1 MPEPPSLSFDPGFL
15 RRLERLAVV
24 ARRTLRGAGLGERR
38 SKRHGGAVEFSDYR
52 GYSPGDDT
60 RRIDWYA
67 YARLETLFLKLFVE
81 EQDLALHV
89 LVDQSASMGTGADPA
104 TGRPSKLDFARR
116 VGAAL
121 AYVGLSGG
129 DRVTVR
135 AFRGGEAGPQLGPLR
150 GRDAFMRLLR
160 FLGQD
165 PEAAGRTSLAQA
177 TRAFVARRPTT
188 GVVILLTDL
197 LDPTGPQ
204 GYEEPLRRLR
214 AAGHEPYVVHVVSP
228 DEAEPEVGVDVDLE
242 DAETGEVVSVALD
255 RAAVE
260 AYRAAHARFRA
271 EAAAFCRRAE
281 LGYVEARTDVPFEDL
296 VLGVLRRGA
305 LVR

>member
-1 MPEPPSLSFDPGFL
+1 MAAAPTFDPGFL

-38 SKRHGGAVEFSDYR
+38 SKRQGGAVEFADYR

-67 YARLETLFLKLFVE
+67 YARLETLLLKLYVE

-104 TGRPSKLDFARR
+104 TGRPSKLDYARH
-116 VGAAL
+116 VAAAL
-121 AYVGLSGG
+121 AYVGLSAG

-135 AFRGGEAGPQLGPLR
+135 AFRGGELSPQLGPLR
-150 GRDAFMRLLR
+150 GRDAFLRLLR
-160 FLGQD
+160 FLGD
-165 PEAAGRTSLAQA
+165 DREAAGRTSLGDAA
-177 TRAFVARRPTT
+177 RTFVARRPTT
-188 GVVILLTDL
+188 GVVIVVTDL
-197 LDPTGPQ
+197 LDPQ
-204 GYEEPLRRLR
+204 GHEEPLRRLR
-214 AAGHEPYVVHVVSP
+214 GAGHEPFVLHVVSP

-242 DAETGEVVSVALD
+242 DAETGEVLSVAMD
-255 RAAVE
+255 QAAVR
-260 AYRAAHARFRA
+260 AYREAHARFLA
-271 EAAAFCRRAE
+271 EVAAFCRRAE
-281 LGYVEARTDVPFEDL
+281 LGYALARTDVPFEEL

>member
-1 MPEPPSLSFDPGFL
+1 MSAAPTFDPGFL

-38 SKRHGGAVEFSDYR
+38 SKRQGGAVEFADYR

-67 YARLETLFLKLFVE
+67 YARLEALFLKLYVE

-104 TGRPSKLDFARR
+104 TGRPSKLDYARQ
-116 VGAAL
+116 VAASL
-121 AYVGLSGG
+121 AYVGLSAG

-135 AFRGGEAGPQLGPLR
+135 AFRGGELSPQLGPLR
-150 GRDAFMRLLR
+150 GRDAFLRLLR
-160 FLGQD
+160 FLGDD
-165 PEAAGRTSLAQA
+165 PEAAGRTSLADA
-177 TRAFVARRPTT
+177 ARTFVARRPAV
-188 GVVILLTDL
+188 GVVIVVTDL
-197 LDPTGPQ
+197 LDAQ

-214 AAGHEPYVVHVVSP
+214 GAGHEPFVLHVVSP
-228 DEAEPEVGVDVDLE
+228 DEAEPEVGQDVDLE
-242 DAETGEVVSVALD
+242 DAETGEVVSVSLD
-255 RAAVE
+255 QAAVR
-260 AYRAAHARFRA
+260 AYREAHARFRA
-271 EAAAFCRRAE
+271 DAAAFCRRAE
-281 LGYVEARTDVPFEDL
+281 LGYAEARTDVPFEEL
-296 VLGVLRRGA
+296 VLNVLRRGS